1 MPSLPRRPILALLS
15 LPIAGASFLAVYF
28 YNRPLP
34 LTTPRKITTTR
45 ALSSSCTAKS
55 TSRSSSIV
63 NPNNHI
69 SDPDSISI
77 ELLRSEI
84 GELNDEEILARF
96 LKGFFG
102 GWSFLPE
109 RTYLGALGLM
119 GRSLIPVR
127 FTGVQTGGPWLP
139 SPNDLSES
147 RLPEKYS
154 KLFHGNFMVLD
165 VKIRNQDP
173 KSPDGTSDESPES
186 YVDIAFGDDRKGFA
200 GFHRLEISRDERS
213 GEGGATLCYSSIACN
228 PSVNKFPMPR
238 FIFSFHRW
246 YGMCLF
252 RDGVEMV
259 LRK

>member
-1 MPSLPRRPILALLS
+1 MPSLPRTPILVLFSLHIASAFFLS
-15 LPIAGASFLAVYF
+15 IYF

-45 ALSSSCTAKS
+45 TLSFSCTANS
-55 TSRSSSIV
+55 TSKSLSIV
-63 NPNNHI
+63 NPNSHI

-77 ELLRSEI
+77 KLLKSEI
-84 GELNDEEILARF
+84 GGLKDEEILAKF
-96 LKGFFG
+96 LKGFFS

-119 GRSLIPVR
+119 GRTFIPVG
-127 FTGVQTGGPWLP
+127 FTDVQTGGPLLP
-139 SPNDLSES
+139 SPNDLSKTK
-147 RLPEKYS
+147 LPEKYS

-165 VKIRNQDP
+165 VKIRDQDP
-173 KSPDGTSDESPES
+173 KNLDEKSEESLES

-200 GFHRLEISRDERS
+200 GFHRLEVSRDEES
-213 GEGGATLCYSSIACN
+213 GEGGTTLCYSSIACN
-228 PSVNKFPMPR
+228 PSVKKFPMPR
-238 FIFSFHRW
+238 ILFSFHRW